1 MASSLLQHD
10 ACELFA
16 ARKITFVE
24 KRLGWPAFQLRCVV
38 SNAAMHLKKSGT
50 FRR

>member
-1 MASSLLQHD
+1 MTLANFLRREQ
-10 ACELFA
+10 
-16 ARKITFVE
+16 ITFAE

-38 SNAAMHLKKSGT
+38 SNAAMHFKKSGT